1 MNPELETVVTY
12 TVYEYTH
19 DGLVLT
25 NQFFSMDD
33 VNRFVDDYSSRSSTV
48 YVFRT
53 SCCDV
58 FRPLNTSTNG
68 LDTLAQVASTM
79 TVPPFEFATPDEE
92 EAANRHQSVSFQ
104 NEAIV
109 ISTIPEDEEV
119 SPLGAFETVEPE
131 LPYQGFPI
139 RKYGKGYVLIP
150 PKGHELYGKKYIN
163 ENRGL
168 WNRNADGWFFRKQFL
183 SKFKAL
189 GGVMEI

>member
-58 FRPLNTSTNG
+58 FRPLNTSTNR

-79 TVPPFEFATPDEE
+79 TEPPFEFATPDEE
-92 EAANRHQSVSFQ
+92 EAAFRHQSVSFQ
-104 NEAIV
+104 NEAKLSLQFPRMRRYHHSELLKQLSPSCPIKDSPSASMV
-109 ISTIPEDEEV
+109 RVMCSSHPRDTNFMVRNILMRIGV
-119 SPLGAFETVEPE
+119 SGTETPMA
-131 LPYQGFPI
+131 GFS
-139 RKYGKGYVLIP
+139 
-150 PKGHELYGKKYIN
+150 
-163 ENRGL
+163 
-168 WNRNADGWFFRKQFL
+168 ASSSFL
-183 SKFKAL
+183 NL
-189 GGVMEI
+189 RRLVV

>member
-1 MNPELETVVTY
+1 MNPELETLVTY

-58 FRPLNTSTNG
+58 FRPLNTNTSR
-68 LDTLAQVASTM
+68 LDTLAQVASTI
-79 TVPPFEFATPDEE
+79 TDPPFEFATPDEE
-92 EAANRHQSVSFQ
+92 EAAKGAQSVSFQ
-104 NEAIV
+104 TDTLLV
-109 ISTIPEDEEV
+109 QSIPEDKEI
-119 SPLGAFETVEPE
+119 SPFGDFENIEPE
-131 LPYQGFPI
+131 LPYNGFPI

-150 PKGHELYGKKYIN
+150 PQGHELYGKKYIN

-183 SKFKAL
+183 NKFKEL